1 MTDLT
6 IIIPSYN
13 KADYISQAIDSIF
26 AQKTTYDYK
35 IIVADD
41 CSQDGTIEIVKK
53 YKEKYPDKITLL
65 TSEKNQKLYRNV
77 LRAYELTDTEY
88 FCVLDPDDYWV
99 DEYKTQKALDFL
111 EKNKEFTVY
120 GANIIIKNP
129 DGTEECYVSDTEEV
143 DNDFNDYLLQKAVM
157 PCTQSAVFRNVIFKN
172 GIPEKMKNL
181 TLYSQLKSYRGDS
194 FRNLIHIH
202 EGKSHYSPDKVAVYR
217 LTEEGIYAGT
227 QQIEQYLLNAYF
239 YKDAWLYYDKKYPEL
254 LYQSKKLFNN
264 AKNVLL
270 TNIISKKVLKQ
281 SIIDDIT
288 DLNKIY
294 DENAEIILKTQKKIL
309 CLKYKI
315 LLKIYKFISR
325 KLIRKGLV

>member
-1 MTDLT
+1 MADLT

-13 KADYISQAIDSIF
+13 KADYISQAFDSIF

-41 CSQDGTIEIVKK
+41 CSYDGTVDIVKQ
-53 YKEKYPDKITLL
+53 YQEKYPDKIILL
-65 TSEKNQKLYRNV
+65 TSDKNQKLYKNI
-77 LRAYELTDTEY
+77 LRAYEITDTEY

-99 DEYKTQKALDFL
+99 DEHKTQKALDFL
-111 EKNKEFTVY
+111 NNNKDFTVY

-129 DGTEECYVSDTEEV
+129 DGSEECYVTDTEEV
-143 DNDFNDYLLQKAVM
+143 DSDFNDYLLQKAVV
-157 PCTQSAVFRNVIFKN
+157 PCTQSAVYRNVIFKN
-172 GIPEKMKNL
+172 GIPDKMKNIEFP
-181 TLYSQLKSYRGDS
+181 SQLKSYRADS
-194 FRNLIHIH
+194 FRNLIHIY
-202 EGKSHYSPDKVAVYR
+202 EGKAHYSPDKVAVYR
-217 LTEEGIYAGT
+217 LTDEGIYAGI

-264 AKNVLL
+264 ATNMLL
-270 TNIISKKVLKQ
+270 SKIISKKNLEQ
-281 SIIDDIT
+281 SIIDDII

-294 DENAEIILKTQKKIL
+294 DENAEIISKTQKKVL
-309 CLKYKI
+309 SLKYKI
-315 LLKIYKFISR
+315 FLKIYKFINK